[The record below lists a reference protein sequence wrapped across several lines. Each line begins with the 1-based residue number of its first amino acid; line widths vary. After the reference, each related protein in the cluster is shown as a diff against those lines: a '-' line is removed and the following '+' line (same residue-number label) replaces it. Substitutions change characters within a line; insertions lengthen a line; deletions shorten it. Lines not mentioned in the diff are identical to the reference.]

1 MAEPLLP
8 HQHTGL
14 QAGSAQIIL
23 QRPRHACLGHH
34 GKPRRVAFAQR
45 QQLTQAREAT
55 EGEHLV
61 ALRMPAN
68 DVKRTQANRTGRAK
82 DSDLLGATHGAA
94 IHNSTAK
101 IGIAAVRLSMRSST
115 PP

>member
-1 MAEPLLP
+1 MAEALLS

-14 QAGSAQIIL
+14 QASGAQIVL
-23 QRPRHACLGHH
+23 QRPRHGGLRHH
-34 GKPRRVAFAQR
+34 GKPRRVTYAQG
-45 QQLTQAREAT
+45 QQLTHAREAT

-61 ALRMPAN
+61 TLRMPTN
-68 DVKRTQANRTGRAK
+68 DVKRTQADRTGRTK
-82 DSDLLGATHGAA
+82 DRDLLGATHDAA